1 MTMMMTT
8 HKEYCTQYW
17 TKQ

>member
-8 HKEYCTQYW
+8 HKEYCTR
-17 TKQ
+17 